1 MSTCTGSKSRC
12 CFDSLQSRALFFA
25 RTFRRIGIYN
35 DWRVMVVDV
44 LVKGGRVID
53 PSQGID
59 RLADVAFS
67 GGSVER
73 IDADISPDNAKILI
87 DATGRI
93 VTPGLIDLHT
103 HVYWGGTSI
112 GIEADSIARRSGTT
126 TFIDAGTAGPANFL
140 GFRRHVIEHSR
151 ARILAYLNISF
162 AGIYAFSAKVMVGEC
177 DDIRLCDPGEV
188 VRVARDH
195 LDLTVGIKVRIG
207 KIASGADAAPFDLAR
222 MAADELSIPLMTHL
236 DLPPPTHADIAPK
249 LNKGDILTHC
259 FRPFPNAPIISDR
272 QIKSEVLAARERGV
286 VFDIGHGMGSFSFD
300 TARAMMNEGFLPDVI
315 SSDVHSLCVD
325 GPAYDLLVTLS
336 KFVCLDMPLAD
347 IIHAATVAPAAA
359 INRPDLGTLKPGSV
373 GDASILELRNGAFDY
388 VDSTGK
394 PMTGNHRLF
403 CDGVMIDG
411 EWWPND

>member
-1 MSTCTGSKSRC
+1 MT
-12 CFDSLQSRALFFA
+12 
-25 RTFRRIGIYN
+25 
-35 DWRVMVVDV
+35 DV
-44 LVKGGRVID
+44 LIKGGRVID
-53 PSQGID
+53 PGQGID
-59 RLADVAFS
+59 RVTDVAFS
-67 GGSVER
+67 GGKVAR
-73 IDADISPDNAKILI
+73 IDDDISPDNAKTLI
-87 DATGRI
+87 DATGKI

-126 TFIDAGTAGPANFL
+126 TFVDAGTAGPANFL

-177 DDIRLCDPGEV
+177 DDIRLCDPAEV

-195 LDLTVGIKVRIG
+195 LDLTVGVKVRVG

-222 MAADELSIPLMTHL
+222 IAADELSLPVMTHL
-236 DLPPPTHADIAPK
+236 DLPPPTHADVVPK
-249 LNKGDILTHC
+249 MKPGDILTHC
-259 FRPFPNAPIISDR
+259 FRPFPNAPIISER
-272 QIKSEVLAARERGV
+272 QIKAEVLAARERGV

-300 TARAMMNEGFLPDVI
+300 VAKNMMREGFMPDVI

-336 KFVCLDMPLAD
+336 KFVCLDMPLPD

-359 INRPDLGTLKPGSV
+359 INRPTLGTLTPGTE
-373 GDASILELRNGAFDY
+373 GDASLLELREGSFEYIDA
-388 VDSTGK
+388 
-394 PMTGNHRLF
+394 TGNPMAGGHRLF
-403 CDGVMIDG
+403 CDGVVIDG
-411 EWWPND
+411 QWWPNDRRGQA